1 MVYILWWDEIF
12 SDVIYGF
19 YYAFKSLCFNS
30 YSFHDE
36 YDELIV
42 FELYCELDHMENL
55 LIFHM
60 ICSDKDDYEKSDVL
74 FMMRVFEMICHIFL
88 S

>member
-1 MVYILWWDEIF
+1 MFKISLF
-12 SDVIYGF
+12 S
-19 YYAFKSLCFNS
+19 S
-30 YSFHDE
+30 YSFHHE

-42 FELYCELDHMENL
+42 FELYCELDHMKNL

-60 ICSDKDDYEKSDVL
+60 IYSVKDDYEKSDVL